1 MNHLLVFVFLATFG
15 STALASEPI
24 DWADLIDQSAQTF
37 DDPYRDLSY
46 DDIGT
51 LKTIVVAQKALEK
64 ETLTDEKRAELN
76 TSRDDAKLRLLEGG
90 IDADWLI
97 AQRWVVAERREQ
109 AAAAGNPIVDGQ
121 VVALSGY
128 AIPAPPDVDGTPIAY
143 LVPERGMCSH
153 TPPPNANQMIRV
165 RLTDQ
170 WQPSFAHEP
179 VRLTGRITISPTQEV
194 FSIVDGPVQMN
205 ATFVMVAGSAQTLAG
220 TSAQPERPETNDWA
234 NSIAQ
239 KLRASGALPAK
250 APEASQ

>member
-1 MNHLLVFVFLATFG
+1 
-15 STALASEPI
+15 
-24 DWADLIDQSAQTF
+24 
-37 DDPYRDLSY
+37 
-46 DDIGT
+46 
-51 LKTIVVAQKALEK
+51 LE
-64 ETLTDEKRAELN
+64 
-76 TSRDDAKLRLLEGG
+76 SG

-179 VRLTGRITISPTQEV
+179 VRLTGRITLSPTHEV
-194 FSIVDGPVQMN
+194 FQIVDGPVEMN
-205 ATFVMVAGSAQTLAG
+205 ATFVMVAESAQTLAD
-220 TSAQPERPETNDWA
+220 TSAQPARPMTIERA

-239 KLRASGALPAK
+239 QLRASSPFSTR
-250 APEASQ
+250 APETNH